1 MYVCMYVKVCSLVF
15 YFSIMLT
22 VLLLSQFSC
31 SNKGENTVFHE
42 SFGQL
47 EQLRPFWKQGNSSS
61 KQALHAFPYPHGY
74 LIDWSTLVKKNPICM
89 VNSTPLFP
97 YLCSDGELLSG
108 CQAKISWT
116 FISLYLMLP
125 VFVLLCCL

>member
-1 MYVCMYVKVCSLVF
+1 MP
-15 YFSIMLT
+15 T

-74 LIDWSTLVKKNPICM
+74 LIDWSTLVKKKKPD
-89 VNSTPLFP
+89 LH
-97 YLCSDGELLSG
+97 GELHTI
-108 CQAKISWT
+108 IS
-116 FISLYLMLP
+116 SQ
-125 VFVLLCCL
+125 VLWAT